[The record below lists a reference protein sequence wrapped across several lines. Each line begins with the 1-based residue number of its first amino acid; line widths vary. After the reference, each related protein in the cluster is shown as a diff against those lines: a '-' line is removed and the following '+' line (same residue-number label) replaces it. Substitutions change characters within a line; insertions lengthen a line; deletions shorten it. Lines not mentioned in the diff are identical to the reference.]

1 MKIRTILLS
10 TIAIA
15 ACYNTT
21 TFALSYNYTTA
32 TNIIAD
38 GSVDAGEWSQADYQA
53 DGSGKLG
60 TMYTQWSNGYHAGTK
75 YYSGKFFYLLHN
87 LEDLQ
92 TNEDADYNYFEFF
105 DSCGNLLLKV
115 WVFDD
120 VDETNDAAWMTAAGL
135 ASYPTYPTINDTGF
149 LVYNVALN
157 QYRKYDISG
166 SSTKPEDGGYD
177 WNYYWGVY
185 GAGGFNNSAFNN
197 GLPLSI
203 NNNNEVY
210 EIFLC
215 SDCAGLNIDI
225 NGGGASCGG
234 GGGGCGSQQ
243 TTACD
248 PIGPPTSSSS
258 TYFSGC
264 VTPAPA
270 PPTLVVLAG
279 TLKATTLENSAL
291 IEWKTDMEVDNAGFN
306 IWRSETK
313 DGEYTK
319 ITESLIPAKGSGSQ
333 YIFTDDTVTTG
344 NTYYY
349 KVEDIDLNGT
359 STFHGPAVSSVTSEA
374 DHQLDVKRNAVIS
387 NVIDFKNVYIIIGCP
402 EKQRVFVEQ
411 ISYGIRNGSLIVNSL
426 TGIKENGE
434 PIVHNSENPAP
445 QIKSFDELIGTKLH
459 IDCVGKDLMVLEYN
473 VLTDNF
479 GNVQYDML
487 LKDEYGTKTHFF
499 ISNEYINARTT
510 TEEISLASMPSCTLN
525 AYTTCAPNP
534 SCVGVCGAIQ
544 STNLC
549 GCIGAG
555 TCDWKQIVQCDNIDC
570 QVPKSC
576 QYVSGPPPSCQCKE
590 STLIGLRD
598 FTVTMYDSSV
608 LIEWKTDTEVDNAGF
623 NIWRSETED
632 GEYIKITD
640 SLIPAQ
646 GSGYQYFFTDDT
658 VTEGKRYYYK
668 LEDIDLYGAS
678 TFHGPVSTKRTH
690 KGLLPAIRFLL
701 RN

>member
-1 MKIRTILLS
+1 MKKLPFGQFVALLF
-10 TIAIA
+10 I
-15 ACYNTT
+15 
-21 TFALSYNYTTA
+21 
-32 TNIIAD
+32 
-38 GSVDAGEWSQADYQA
+38 W
-53 DGSGKLG
+53 
-60 TMYTQWSNGYHAGTK
+60 
-75 YYSGKFFYLLHN
+75 
-87 LEDLQ
+87 
-92 TNEDADYNYFEFF
+92 
-105 DSCGNLLLKV
+105 NLLCPHSGFSDLGMCSGGYCSGSRCAQQDYSYCE
-115 WVFDD
+115 DD
-120 VDETNDAAWMTAAGL
+120 TM
-135 ASYPTYPTINDTGF
+135 
-149 LVYNVALN
+149 
-157 QYRKYDISG
+157 ISCYYG
-166 SSTKPEDGGYD
+166 SST
-177 WNYYWGVY
+177 
-185 GAGGFNNSAFNN
+185 
-197 GLPLSI
+197 
-203 NNNNEVY
+203 
-210 EIFLC
+210 C
-215 SDCAGLNIDI
+215 SDPDPKCTVMFSSYNCNNKDGAYC
-225 NGGGASCGG
+225 NGDVKEERDYFCSVKSCYY
-234 GGGGCGSQQ
+234 
-243 TTACD
+243 TV
-248 PIGPPTSSSS
+248 TSSLNCNSLDVHSS
-258 TYFSGC
+258 PGTPGKDYSCTGSPGSATC
-264 VTPAPA
+264 SYVTAV
-270 PPTLVVLAG
+270 TLTSFTVTALQ
-279 TLKATTLENSAL
+279 KEIL
-291 IEWKTDMEVDNAGFN
+291 IEWETDMEITNAGFN
-306 IWRSETK
+306 IWRSEEV

-319 ITESLIPAKGSGSQ
+319 INANLIPAQGSGSQ